1 MVLDRVL
8 KSDVDWEHHTLWLR
22 NWKVVLMESIK
33 GCDWD
38 VEKNCDHC
46 MTLRHMDHRAMITG

>member
-8 KSDVDWEHHTLWLR
+8 KSDVDWEYHTLWLG

-33 GCDWD
+33 VVIEIVILNEIEINGYCE
-38 VEKNCDHC
+38 VC
-46 MTLRHMDHRAMITG
+46 MTLI